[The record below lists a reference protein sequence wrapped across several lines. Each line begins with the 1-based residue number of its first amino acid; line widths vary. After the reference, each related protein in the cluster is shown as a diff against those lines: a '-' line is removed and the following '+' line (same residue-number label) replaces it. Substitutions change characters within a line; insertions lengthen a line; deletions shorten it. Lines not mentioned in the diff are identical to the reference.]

1 MESSAFQ
8 GETSQ
13 RLLHSYNTNFHIA
26 IAIINVELTFSTYAL
41 YSLFIKCV
49 LLMTEQNVS
58 SRSVQ
63 NLV

>member
-1 MESSAFQ
+1 MESSASQ

-13 RLLHSYNTNFHIA
+13 KLFLSYNTNFHIA
-26 IAIINVELTFSTYAL
+26 IAIINVGLTSSTYAL
-41 YSLFIKCV
+41 YSLFMKCA

>member
-1 MESSAFQ
+1 MESSASQ

-13 RLLHSYNTNFHIA
+13 KLFLSYNTNFHIA
-26 IAIINVELTFSTYAL
+26 IAIINVGLIFSTSAL
-41 YSLFIKCV
+41 YSLFMKCV

-58 SRSVQ
+58 SRGVR

>member
-1 MESSAFQ
+1 MESAASQ

-13 RLLHSYNTNFHIA
+13 KLLRSYNTNFHIA
-26 IAIINVELTFSTYAL
+26 IAIINVGLTFSTYAL

-49 LLMTEQNVS
+49 LLLTEQNVS
-58 SRSVQ
+58 SRSVR

>member
-1 MESSAFQ
+1 MESSASQ

-13 RLLHSYNTNFHIA
+13 RPLHSYNTNFHIA

-41 YSLFIKCV
+41 YSLFMKCV

>member
-1 MESSAFQ
+1 MESSASQ

-13 RLLHSYNTNFHIA
+13 KLFLSYNTNFHIA
-26 IAIINVELTFSTYAL
+26 IAIINVGLISSTYAL
-41 YSLFIKCV
+41 YSLFMKCA